1 MPSRSKEKKMSD
13 VILVTGANRGIG
25 LAVTKVFLS
34 EGDRVFAACRDPKKA
49 VELQELKKNHPQN
62 LDLVEY
68 DANSDKSVEAA
79 AKEVAKKTDHLDVLI
94 NMAGIMLRPHDAK
107 LEDLDF
113 AQCRETFET
122 NVLGPLR
129 GSKFFLP
136 LLRKSNQARI
146 VNVTSGLGSISGTD
160 NPHFYAYGASKS
172 ALNKVTRTLALELK
186 PDNIVAVALD
196 PGWVKTDMG
205 GPNAWL
211 TPEESSSA
219 IVKTVKN
226 LKMEQTSLFIHN
238 DGKVLSW

>member
-1 MPSRSKEKKMSD
+1 MSETF
-13 VILVTGANRGIG
+13 LVTGANRGIG
-25 LAVTKVFLS
+25 LAVTKELLSQGDKVF
-34 EGDRVFAACRDPKKA
+34 GACRNPKEASALIALKKDYQDSLEAVALDADSDESVKKAAQEVPKKTK
-49 VELQELKKNHPQN
+49 V
-62 LDLVEY
+62 
-68 DANSDKSVEAA
+68 
-79 AKEVAKKTDHLDVLI
+79 LDVLI
-94 NMAGIMLRPHDAK
+94 NMAGIMPRPHDSK

-113 AQCRETFET
+113 KQCREAFET

-129 GSKFFLP
+129 VTRFFLP
-136 LLRKSNQARI
+136 LLRESKRARI
-146 VNVTSGLGSISGTD
+146 VNVTSGIGSISGTD

-172 ALNKVTRTLALELK
+172 ALNKVTRILALELK